1 MTKVD
6 VVIVNWNTGSLLAKC
21 LASLSHLPERT
32 LIGRVIVVDNNS
44 SDDSIGQAEALAS
57 PLAITFFKLKEN
69 IGFARGNNVGIR
81 KLTGQHHLLLL
92 NPDTEVQ
99 PGALRELVEALGELS
114 QAGIVGAKL
123 LNSDRTDQPSVRRFP
138 KLINFIWLALKINR
152 LWPGAKSWSDYMQ
165 TSFDYSKRQAVDQ
178 VMGAVFL
185 IRAEARQAIGLLD
198 ENFWVWFEEVDYCQR
213 AASAGWQTWYVPEAT
228 VIHHGGV
235 SFKQLVGLKRAWL
248 WTVSSIQ
255 YAHKHL
261 GWLAAVV
268 LIALAP
274 LGLLMALP
282 ASLVHGRKK
291 GMTKQRL

>member
-123 LNSDRTDQPSVRRFP
+123 LNSDRTDQSSVQIF
-138 KLINFIWLALKINR
+138 
-152 LWPGAKSWSDYMQ
+152 
-165 TSFDYSKRQAVDQ
+165 
-178 VMGAVFL
+178 
-185 IRAEARQAIGLLD
+185 
-198 ENFWVWFEEVDYCQR
+198 
-213 AASAGWQTWYVPEAT
+213 
-228 VIHHGGV
+228 
-235 SFKQLVGLKRAWL
+235 
-248 WTVSSIQ
+248 
-255 YAHKHL
+255 
-261 GWLAAVV
+261 
-268 LIALAP
+268 
-274 LGLLMALP
+274 
-282 ASLVHGRKK
+282 
-291 GMTKQRL
+291 